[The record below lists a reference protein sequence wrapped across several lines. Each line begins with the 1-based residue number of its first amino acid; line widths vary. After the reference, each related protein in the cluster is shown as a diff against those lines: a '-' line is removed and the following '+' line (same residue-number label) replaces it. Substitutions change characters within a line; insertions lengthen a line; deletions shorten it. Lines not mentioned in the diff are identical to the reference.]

1 MFPLSTRFCDRIL
14 FFENGKVLEMGT
26 HEELIRRNGKY
37 AKMYETQAKY
47 YQKEELDHACS
58 VEKT

>member
-1 MFPLSTRFCDRIL
+1 
-14 FFENGKVLEMGT
+14 MGT

-58 VEKT
+58 VGKNNKNRDASFASASQIG

>member
-1 MFPLSTRFCDRIL
+1 
-14 FFENGKVLEMGT
+14 MGT